1 MNTHRRPRP
10 GQQGYVMMIVMILIM
25 VLTAAGIF
33 GLRSVEGDL
42 KASASVRR
50 SESATY
56 AAEAG
61 IAARMSELM
70 LATEDAGAG
79 LTSVVEGND
88 IVYPP
93 TPTGNIPRSIVRVVA
108 EPVVA
113 VSANPPPGVQVGSGG
128 QVTMWRVDSYAVT
141 RNSSTNALAT
151 GALGNSQRISVGMS
165 MWSRG
170 GLSYNIN

>member
-1 MNTHRRPRP
+1 MNRNRRPRP
-10 GQQGYVMMIVMILIM
+10 AQQGYVMMIVMILII
-25 VLTAAGIF
+25 VLTSAGIY

-61 IAARMSELM
+61 VAARMSELM

-79 LTSVVEGND
+79 LTSAVEGND
-88 IVYPP
+88 INYPP
-93 TPTGNIPRSIVRVVA
+93 APTGNIPTSIVRVVA

-128 QVTMWRVDSYAVT
+128 QVTMWRVDSFAVT
-141 RNSSTNALAT
+141 RIGSTGLL
-151 GALGNSQRISVGMS
+151 GSGVPGNSQRISVGMS